1 MSKKLGETA
10 KVTAGIAPG
19 IFAAGD
25 LTPIVIDRYAFEDAI
40 VHLKVGAATGTPTA
54 QSVALK
60 LQTGDAVNGSD
71 MSDVTGEVIT
81 ALTADNLEAELDLD
95 LAGYKRYLQVIPTV
109 AFTAGTTPK
118 IPVAVTVVLG
128 KAVSIPV

>member
-1 MSKKLGETA
+1 MGPRQEQQSRFHW
-10 KVTAGIAPG
+10 V
-19 IFAAGD
+19 
-25 LTPIVIDRYAFEDAI
+25 PIVIDRYAFEDAI
-40 VHLKVGAATGTPTA
+40 VHLKVGTATGTPTA

-60 LQTGDAVNGSD
+60 MQTGDAAAGSD
-71 MSDVTGEVIT
+71 MADVSGDAIA
-81 ALTADNLEAELDLD
+81 ALTADNGEAELDLD
-95 LAGYKRYLQVIPTV
+95 LAGYKRYLQVISTV